1 MSCITKSAILTVAT
15 LAMAVPAFA
24 EGTFYFSAGKAE
36 KGDITKSDAMPMA
49 MGYIS
54 QSQPSTIWGFDIGRE
69 GTMLDSTWGN
79 DSAVASAMSF
89 NLIYGANITKD
100 DKSRLDIGALIGVRE
115 SFSSC
120 PDSYLGYQCYADQ
133 APTTE
138 YKVNYGVVV
147 TYAYQ
152 STVFGL
158 RATGESVQ
166 ALVGLKF

>member
-1 MSCITKSAILTVAT
+1 
-15 LAMAVPAFA
+15 
-24 EGTFYFSAGKAE
+24 
-36 KGDITKSDAMPMA
+36 
-49 MGYIS
+49 
-54 QSQPSTIWGFDIGRE
+54 
-69 GTMLDSTWGN
+69 MLDSTWGQ
-79 DSAVASAMSF
+79 DSAVSSAMSF
-89 NLIYGANITKD
+89 NLIYGANVTKD

-120 PDSYLGYQCYADQ
+120 PDSNLGYQCYADQ
-133 APTTE
+133 PPTTE

-166 ALVGLKF
+166 ALVGVKF